1 MGGWYYIPGVG
12 WGEHGER
19 EGEGGEGDRSVSASK
34 EERLKAARAELAEAR
49 RARDEAVRVWDKA
62 GRALTEADRV
72 WDATCRKVRAIEEE
86 L

>member
-1 MGGWYYIPGVG
+1 M
-12 WGEHGER
+12 
-19 EGEGGEGDRSVSASK
+19 SKSK

-72 WDATCRKVRAIEEE
+72 WDEARRKVHVIEEE
-86 L
+86 P